1 MGLTDPLLGMGGSL
15 WDLWVRVS
23 PALAGGQERTAYLHP
38 GSDGGLRMCDV
49 SAEERIA
56 SCRRAGRG
64 ISAQVHA
71 MYPKM
76 RPRLHRHPP
85 QVQQGYEEA
94 RGALL
99 GGLGNGAGAGGLSL
113 WRRGPSTGAA
123 SSSLGS
129 VAVPAAAAVAAAVAV
144 SSAAPGANVPAAS
157 VAYGYVDPAALAAG
171 GAPAVVAVSPSA
183 AASAPPPAA
192 ACGPAALDVDGNAD
206 GFPAPQRK
214 RGQSNVV
221 RF

>member
-64 ISAQVHA
+64 ISAQAHA

-94 RGALL
+94 RGHCSVGWGMVQAQVDCRCGG
-99 GGLGNGAGAGGLSL
+99 GGLQRGRLPLRWAQ
-113 WRRGPSTGAA
+113 WRRQQ
-123 SSSLGS
+123 L
-129 VAVPAAAAVAAAVAV
+129 
-144 SSAAPGANVPAAS
+144 
-157 VAYGYVDPAALAAG
+157 
-171 GAPAVVAVSPSA
+171 
-183 AASAPPPAA
+183 
-192 ACGPAALDVDGNAD
+192 
-206 GFPAPQRK
+206 Q
-214 RGQSNVV
+214 Q
-221 RF
+221 